1 MKSFYNHN
9 KIASTSVLNFTF
21 PAPSACDLTF
31 KMLNSHC
38 EGTGKSFEG
47 HQHTVLLYTLFNH
60 IRNKLSTGPFGLNNK
75 ICNSLCK
82 ITKKE
87 CSFVFVFG
95 STKTLMKRIIRLL
108 LKELNPT
115 KLGAQYTRLCKNLG
129 FKANVKTVKAEFN
142 YCCDILIQQLVK
154 ATIHGSGK
162 IALTKKDFDDMVAAG
177 YSDKVKEQLKP
188 APKDAKHPR
197 QAPEKPTEGET
208 VSDAN
213 LSEHKIVVA
222 SQYAPLVRDFIG
234 MKTDV
239 HWVDDSIYW
248 CQKSLH
254 LDKVCAEKLVD
265 TYIKKFD
272 KFKDRLPAA
281 LTHELL
287 ASGVPG
293 TLIKTTNKA
302 GLRAAILACGK
313 K

>member
-1 MKSFYNHN
+1 MKSIYNHN

-21 PAPSACDLTF
+21 SAPHASDLTF
-31 KMLNSHC
+31 KMLDSHC
-38 EGTGKSFEG
+38 GSVGSSFEG
-47 HQHTVLLYTLFNH
+47 QQHTILLYTLFNH

-95 STKTLMKRIIRLL
+95 STKTLLKRIVRLL

-129 FKANVKTVKAEFN
+129 FKANVKTVKSEFN
-142 YCCDILIQQLVK
+142 HCCDDLIKHLSK
-154 ATIHGSGK
+154 ATIHASGK
-162 IALTKKDFDDMVAAG
+162 IALTKKDFEDMVAAG
-177 YSDKVKEQLKP
+177 LTDKVKAQLKP

-197 QAPEKPTEGET
+197 QAPGKPDGET
-208 VSDAN
+208 VADVH
-213 LSEHKIVVA
+213 LSEHKITVG

-234 MKTDV
+234 MKTDA
-239 HWVDDSIYW
+239 HWVGDSIYW

-272 KFKDRLPAA
+272 KFKEKLPAA

-287 ASGVPG
+287 AAGVSGAS
-293 TLIKTTNKA
+293 IKAASKA
-302 GLRAAILACGK
+302 GLRSAILACGK
-313 K
+313 